1 MALTD
6 KQKRDFLIFALGVDE
21 AMLKGK
27 GVVTRTFNLA
37 VAGAI
42 KAAKAARPAV
52 KPTGT
57 ALGRV
62 AGAIGRGA
70 TRLAPAAGPA
80 IAAYDAYQMG
90 KRDAEAI
97 QRGEMSPAVALQTFP
112 NPLFIEPSFGE
123 AIGAPESLT
132 TIDLF
137 TPIAKGRRKASKY
150 SKAVKAGMEAVKKS
164 KFDGKPGK
172 IRNAKK
178 TFATVS
184 KVVSAVNKGKKTPT
198 KGARGVIA
206 RAARKILPRRKK

>member
-37 VAGAI
+37 VAAAI
-42 KAAKAARPAV
+42 KAGKAVAPAARPA
-52 KPTGT
+52 GT

-62 AGAIGRGA
+62 AGAVGRGA
-70 TRLAPAAGPA
+70 ARFAPAAGPV
-80 IAAYDAYQMG
+80 IAGFEAYQMG

-97 QRGEMSPAVALQTFP
+97 QRGEMSPAVALQTYP
-112 NPLFIEPSFGE
+112 NPLFIEPSFAE
-123 AIGAPESLT
+123 TIGAPESIS

-137 TPIAKGRRKASKY
+137 TPIARGRKKVSKY
-150 SKAVKAGMEAVKKS
+150 SKAVKQGMAAVKKS
-164 KFDGKPGK
+164 RFGGKPGK
-172 IRNAKK
+172 ITNAKK

-184 KVVSAVNKGKKTPT
+184 KTVSAVNRGKKVTS
-198 KGARGVIA
+198 KGIRGTIA
-206 RAARKILPRRKK
+206 RAARRVLK

>member
-37 VAGAI
+37 VAAAI

-52 KPTGT
+52 GPTGT
-57 ALGRV
+57 ALGRAARAV
-62 AGAIGRGA
+62 GRGA

-137 TPIAKGRRKASKY
+137 TPIARGRKKVSKY
-150 SKAVKAGMEAVKKS
+150 SKAVKQGMAAVKKS
-164 KFDGKPGK
+164 RFGGKPGK
-172 IRNAKK
+172 ITNAKK

-184 KVVSAVNKGKKTPT
+184 KTVSAVNRGKKVTS
-198 KGARGVIA
+198 KGIRGTIA
-206 RAARKILPRRKK
+206 RAARRVLK

>member
-1 MALTD
+1 MALTE
-6 KQKRDFLIFALGVDE
+6 KQKKDFLIFALGVDE
-21 AMLKGK
+21 ALLKGK

-112 NPLFIEPSFGE
+112 NPLFIESSFGE

-137 TPIAKGRRKASKY
+137 TPIARGRKKVSKY
-150 SKAVKAGMEAVKKS
+150 SKAVKQGMAAVKKS
-164 KFDGKPGK
+164 RFGGKPGK
-172 IRNAKK
+172 ITNAKK

-184 KVVSAVNKGKKTPT
+184 KTVSAVNRGKKVTS
-198 KGARGVIA
+198 KGIRGTIA
-206 RAARKILPRRKK
+206 RAARRVLK

>member
-21 AMLKGK
+21 ALLKGK

-52 KPTGT
+52 GPTGT

-62 AGAIGRGA
+62 AGAVGRGA
-70 TRLAPAAGPA
+70 ARFAPAAGPV
-80 IAAYDAYQMG
+80 IAGFEAYQMG

-97 QRGEMSPAVALQTFP
+97 QRGEMSPAVALQTYP
-112 NPLFIEPSFGE
+112 NPLFIEPSFAE
-123 AIGAPESLT
+123 AIGAPESIS

-137 TPIAKGRRKASKY
+137 TPIARGRKKVSKY
-150 SKAVKAGMEAVKKS
+150 SKAVKQGMAAVKKS
-164 KFDGKPGK
+164 RFGGKPGK
-172 IRNAKK
+172 ITNAKK

-184 KVVSAVNKGKKTPT
+184 KTVSAVNRGKKVTS
-198 KGARGVIA
+198 KGIRGTIA
-206 RAARKILPRRKK
+206 RAARRVLK

>member
-1 MALTD
+1 MALSE
-6 KQKRDFLIFALGVDE
+6 KQKKDFLIFALGVDE
-21 AMLKGK
+21 ALLKGK

-62 AGAIGRGA
+62 GAAVGRGA
-70 TRLAPAAGPA
+70 LRGAPGIGAAVS
-80 IAAYDAYQMG
+80 AYDAYQMG

-97 QRGEMSPAVALQTFP
+97 QTGEMSPFGALQTFP
-112 NPLFIEPSFGE
+112 NPFVVNPTFAESVGI
-123 AIGAPESLT
+123 PESVS

-137 TPIAKGRRKASKY
+137 TPTARARKKVSKY

-164 KFDGKPGK
+164 RFSGKPGK
-172 IRNAKK
+172 INNAKK

-184 KVVSAVNKGKKTPT
+184 KTVSAVNKGKKVAS
-198 KGARGVIA
+198 KGIRGTIA
-206 RAARKILPRRKK
+206 RAARRVLK